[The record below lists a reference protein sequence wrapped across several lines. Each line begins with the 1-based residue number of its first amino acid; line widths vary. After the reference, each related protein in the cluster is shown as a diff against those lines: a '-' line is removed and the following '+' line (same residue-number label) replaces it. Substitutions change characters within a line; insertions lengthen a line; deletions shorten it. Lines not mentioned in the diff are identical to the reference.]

1 MFRPMTLSN
10 AVELQEVAHRMRKSV
25 VRMAAG
31 KGEGYVGQGL
41 QMADLMAVLFRSE
54 MNWKPEAGDD
64 PEVDRFVLSTGH
76 YSIGL
81 WSAFAELGLLGPNDL
96 DSYGEDGSRI
106 IMSTERGGGVEG
118 VELTGGSLGHGLGV
132 GVGIALGRKLRQH
145 SGRTFVYLTDGE
157 VQEGSTWESAM
168 LASYKQLD
176 RLVAVIDV
184 NRVQADGPL
193 VLEVEPVSEKLRAF
207 GWWAEDVNGNDIPE
221 ILAGFEAAAKVDNR
235 PKALVCHTEM
245 GFGVPLILNRERNHF
260 VRVAPHEWDA
270 VRTEVEA

>member
-81 WSAFAELGLLGPNDL
+81 WSAFAELGLLPEADL

-132 GVGIALGRKLRQH
+132 GVGHRPRPPAAPGI

-168 LASYKQLD
+168 LASYQQLD

-193 VLEVEPVSEKLRAF
+193 VLEVEPVARSCAPSAGGRRTSTATTSRQ
-207 GWWAEDVNGNDIPE
+207 
-221 ILAGFEAAAKVDNR
+221 ILAGFEAAAKVDAR
-235 PKALVCHTEM
+235 PRRSSATPRWASAC
-245 GFGVPLILNRERNHF
+245 R
-260 VRVAPHEWDA
+260 
-270 VRTEVEA
+270 